1 MPKKIQTIFQNLDK
15 VFSGEWGEPGVQQR
29 QNVNSYDLSKANN
42 VIYTTKNKDDY
53 ESTKLELQQ
62 NKYLR
67 DRWIKSNANL
77 SVSAFAG
84 LSNVKLM
91 YRDADLMDSFP
102 EIGAALDT
110 VAEEAS
116 ICNDMGKVLNI
127 YSESERTKAILED
140 LFVNRLNIQIMAPT
154 IIRAMC
160 KYGNQF
166 MLLDIDN
173 EQGVKGWRQLP
184 VFNVERIEH
193 GIRNPYASG
202 GIAVSTQT
210 SNADDID
217 MSTQFV
223 WLDDNNSQTPFRNWQ
238 IAHFRLMTNSLYS
251 PYGVSF
257 LNASRRHWRMLS
269 LMEDMM
275 LIYRLER
282 SVERRVYKIFVG
294 AIDDADVQAYVE
306 EIANNFKRTPIVDPM
321 TGQIDLRK
329 NILPVH
335 KDTPIPL
342 LDGRIL
348 TIKEL
353 AEEYNSGK
361 ENFVYSIQDKTL
373 KIVGGRVAWC
383 GKNYTAEKLVK
394 IILDDGSY
402 SIMAPEHEILMRDGS
417 KKRSDSILAGESV
430 MPFYRKVDKDSKKL
444 FDRYEKVYNPESG
457 KYELTH
463 RLVASELEKGN
474 NSYNTVHHKNFNKYD
489 NSMTNLIWMDYH
501 EHHKM
506 HGDLSRALWK
516 DEEKRRIRI
525 EKLSKS
531 MTGRR
536 LSSETKE
543 KISKKLKTLYDS
555 GRFDY
560 VLEENKKRIIEYNKL
575 PETIELRR
583 TSGKKRGY
591 IDGFREY
598 NNSNLHKEHDEIRK
612 IATKKSWEGNGRTN
626 RIEKMNIK
634 FDDYVWTSLRN
645 EILSGRITNR
655 KMMLEYINAELIGH
669 IKEINCNRRL
679 NKNGFISRTVL
690 QNRIKDNGFTSIT
703 DFIDSMKKNHKVQR
717 VEYVN
722 GDDVYCMTVV
732 GPNNEEDR
740 HNFALLTWNNDGSV
754 HENGFFVSN
763 CADNDIFIPVRDQN
777 APNPIDTLSAGQNL
791 TAMDDIKYVQKKVCA
806 GLKMPM
812 SFLNFEETTGDG
824 QNLALQDVR
833 FTRTINRVQQ
843 AFIMELT
850 KIASIHLYLLG
861 FKDELTNFNI
871 TMNNPSTQAEQL
883 QVENIAKKIGA
894 CRDAVSD
901 PGNGIPIMSQT
912 RALKQIMHWSDN
924 DIKENLEEIR
934 LEKAIAQEL
943 QNTSQIIQ
951 RTGIFDNVDR
961 IYGEPGATYQ
971 QNAAPQGEDQGM
983 GGGGGG
989 GFGGGLDDL
998 GAPGGE
1004 DMGDIGGAEGAEP
1017 AADMGGA
1024 GPEPGG
1030 GPEAGGAPEPTTPGP
1045 ENSSVIRNGNLL
1057 KEETVKPID
1066 VLFNKYLERLDDKKE
1081 KNMLHERVEIYDD
1094 ALKINQEFDN
1104 MLKELDSRNDGNKQT
1119 KQ

>member
-1 MPKKIQTIFQNLDK
+1 MSKKIQTIFQNLDK

-306 EIANNFKRTPIVDPM
+306 EIANNFKRTPIVDPI

-329 NILPVH
+329 NILG
-335 KDTPIPL
+335 L
-342 LDGRIL
+342 
-348 TIKEL
+348 
-353 AEEYNSGK
+353 
-361 ENFVYSIQDKTL
+361 
-373 KIVGGRVAWC
+373 
-383 GKNYTAEKLVK
+383 
-394 IILDDGSY
+394 
-402 SIMAPEHEILMRDGS
+402 
-417 KKRSDSILAGESV
+417 SD
-430 MPFYRKVDKDSKKL
+430 
-444 FDRYEKVYNPESG
+444 
-457 KYELTH
+457 
-463 RLVASELEKGN
+463 
-474 NSYNTVHHKNFNKYD
+474 
-489 NSMTNLIWMDYH
+489 
-501 EHHKM
+501 
-506 HGDLSRALWK
+506 
-516 DEEKRRIRI
+516 
-525 EKLSKS
+525 
-531 MTGRR
+531 
-536 LSSETKE
+536 
-543 KISKKLKTLYDS
+543 
-555 GRFDY
+555 
-560 VLEENKKRIIEYNKL
+560 
-575 PETIELRR
+575 
-583 TSGKKRGY
+583 
-591 IDGFREY
+591 
-598 NNSNLHKEHDEIRK
+598 
-612 IATKKSWEGNGRTN
+612 
-626 RIEKMNIK
+626 
-634 FDDYVWTSLRN
+634 
-645 EILSGRITNR
+645 
-655 KMMLEYINAELIGH
+655 
-669 IKEINCNRRL
+669 
-679 NKNGFISRTVL
+679 
-690 QNRIKDNGFTSIT
+690 
-703 DFIDSMKKNHKVQR
+703 
-717 VEYVN
+717 
-722 GDDVYCMTVV
+722 
-732 GPNNEEDR
+732 
-740 HNFALLTWNNDGSV
+740 
-754 HENGFFVSN
+754 
-763 CADNDIFIPVRDQN
+763 DIFIPVRDQN

-924 DIKENLEEIR
+924 EIKENLEEIR

-943 QNTSQIIQ
+943 QNTAQIIQ

-1057 KEETVKPID
+1057 SEETVKPID
-1066 VLFNKYLERLDDKKE
+1066 ALFNKYLERLDAKRE

>member
-1 MPKKIQTIFQNLDK
+1 MPKKIHTIFQNLDK

-306 EIANNFKRTPIVDPM
+306 EIANNFKRTPIVDPV

-329 NILPVH
+329 NILG
-335 KDTPIPL
+335 L
-342 LDGRIL
+342 
-348 TIKEL
+348 
-353 AEEYNSGK
+353 
-361 ENFVYSIQDKTL
+361 
-373 KIVGGRVAWC
+373 
-383 GKNYTAEKLVK
+383 
-394 IILDDGSY
+394 
-402 SIMAPEHEILMRDGS
+402 
-417 KKRSDSILAGESV
+417 SD
-430 MPFYRKVDKDSKKL
+430 
-444 FDRYEKVYNPESG
+444 
-457 KYELTH
+457 
-463 RLVASELEKGN
+463 
-474 NSYNTVHHKNFNKYD
+474 
-489 NSMTNLIWMDYH
+489 
-501 EHHKM
+501 
-506 HGDLSRALWK
+506 
-516 DEEKRRIRI
+516 
-525 EKLSKS
+525 
-531 MTGRR
+531 
-536 LSSETKE
+536 
-543 KISKKLKTLYDS
+543 
-555 GRFDY
+555 
-560 VLEENKKRIIEYNKL
+560 
-575 PETIELRR
+575 
-583 TSGKKRGY
+583 
-591 IDGFREY
+591 
-598 NNSNLHKEHDEIRK
+598 
-612 IATKKSWEGNGRTN
+612 
-626 RIEKMNIK
+626 
-634 FDDYVWTSLRN
+634 
-645 EILSGRITNR
+645 
-655 KMMLEYINAELIGH
+655 
-669 IKEINCNRRL
+669 
-679 NKNGFISRTVL
+679 
-690 QNRIKDNGFTSIT
+690 
-703 DFIDSMKKNHKVQR
+703 
-717 VEYVN
+717 
-722 GDDVYCMTVV
+722 
-732 GPNNEEDR
+732 
-740 HNFALLTWNNDGSV
+740 
-754 HENGFFVSN
+754 
-763 CADNDIFIPVRDQN
+763 DIFIPVRDQN

-1024 GPEPGG
+1024 GTEPGG
-1030 GPEAGGAPEPTTPGP
+1030 GPEAGGAQEPTTPGP

-1066 VLFNKYLERLDDKKE
+1066 VLFNKYLERLDAKKE

-1104 MLKELDSRNDGNKQT
+1104 MLKELDSRNDGNKKT